1 MTNKIEKR
9 YNNRGN
15 KEKKKNGKGKYKMY
29 SRKATDNKLK
39 LLEKNLKVKF
49 IVN

>member
-1 MTNKIEKR
+1 LKNGIINAEVNKR
-9 YNNRGN
+9 
-15 KEKKKNGKGKYKMY
+15 KKNGKARDKMY

-39 LLEKNLKVKF
+39 LLEKNLKIKF